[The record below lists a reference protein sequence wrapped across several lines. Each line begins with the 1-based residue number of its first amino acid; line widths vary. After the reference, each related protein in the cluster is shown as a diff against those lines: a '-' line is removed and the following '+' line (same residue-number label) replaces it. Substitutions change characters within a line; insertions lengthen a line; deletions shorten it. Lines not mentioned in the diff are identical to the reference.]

1 MKLDVNFNFKAT
13 EAYLKRLNQALSPSN
28 RAKVHRKAAEVMRGR
43 LIRQTPKR
51 WTGQTRRSW
60 VVNSIDDAGYEVTNT
75 SKVMRF
81 LENGTRAHGPKTAKR
96 LFVPLTKRAF
106 LAGPRGVIAANKAA
120 AAQSQWANYGA
131 AAAGK
136 KGRKKKLPF
145 VVGKDFVFAKRVRGI
160 RALNIVKNARP
171 FAQNLLRVMMTK
183 HIVDSMR

>member
-1 MKLDVNFNFKAT
+1 MSPA
-13 EAYLKRLNQALSPSN
+13 NQAMIN
-28 RAKVHRKAAEVMRGR
+28 RKGAEICRGR

-60 VVNSIDDAGYEVTNT
+60 IINKIGDTGYELTNT

-160 RALNIVKNARP
+160 RAINIVKNTRP
-171 FAQNLLRVMMTK
+171 FARTMLRLLMTK
-183 HIVDSMR
+183 HLVNAMR

>member
-1 MKLDVNFNFKAT
+1 MKVDVQFNAST
-13 EAYLKRLNQALSPSN
+13 TIAYLKRFNQAMSPAN
-28 RAKVHRKAAEVMRGR
+28 RKMVNRQAAEICRR
-43 LIRQTPKR
+43 RIIRQTPKR

-60 VVNSIDDAGYEVTNT
+60 VINKDGDTGHELTNT

-120 AAQSQWANYGA
+120 SATASS
-131 AAAGK
+131 GK

-160 RALNIVKNARP
+160 RALNIVKNTRP
-171 FAQNLLRVMMTK
+171 FALTTLRLLMTR
-183 HIVDSMR
+183 HLVNFMR

>member
-1 MKLDVNFNFKAT
+1 MKIDVQFNSAT
-13 EAYLKRLNQALSPSN
+13 TVAYLKRLNKAMSPANQAMIN
-28 RAKVHRKAAEVMRGR
+28 RKGAEICRGR

-60 VVNSIDDAGYEVTNT
+60 IVNKIGDTSYELTNT

-106 LAGPRGVIAANKAA
+106 LAGPRGVIAANKSASAA
-120 AAQSQWANYGA
+120 T
-131 AAAGK
+131 AGK

-160 RALNIVKNARP
+160 RAINIVKNTRP
-171 FAQNLLRVMMTK
+171 FAQATLRLLMTK
-183 HIVDSMR
+183 HLVNAMR